1 MISQQSTKG
10 RPGPATLLPRR
21 VSFPSAKES
30 PAAQDAPLVGVVVT
44 LHDASSYDPLFRE
57 YKQEPPEGR
66 VSVWECSSTAL
77 GPLLDALLGDRD
89 PARAADAYDEL
100 CAELT
105 AVDAESVVFNWECCG
120 GCSDAGFVDTAL
132 VMRAVE
138 VLLARGFTLM
148 FSDFSLKAL
157 LGAWR
162 SGAAAGALGPC
173 PLVKLGE
180 FSSRFELR
188 FDPSALQTCGS
199 AQLERVGELCE
210 NGEASVAAL
219 GGTIAYAVDVE
230 GLAGAPYR
238 VEVLTVA
245 TAFEGAPALERFP
258 DALRGGRVC
267 AVGSHRGA
275 AGHVRLTFPNGGA
288 MLLSC
293 GHWVEL
299 VKLDVTAER
308 LVEVAER
315 AYGAVRSRQMA
326 QEMADAAPAERAQLV
341 QDYAKQIVNQNS
353 PGKYSKKQ

>member
-1 MISQQSTKG
+1 MISQQSTQG
-10 RPGPATLLPRR
+10 LSSAAPLVPRR
-21 VSFPSAKES
+21 VTFPDAKES
-30 PAAQDAPLVGVVVT
+30 PAAKDAPLVGVVVT
-44 LHDASSYDPLFRE
+44 LHDAASYDPLFRE

-66 VSVWECSSTAL
+66 VSVWECSATSL
-77 GPLLDALLGDRD
+77 GPILDALLGDRD
-89 PARAADAYDEL
+89 PARAADVYDEL
-100 CAELT
+100 GAELA

-138 VLLARGFTLM
+138 VLLGRGFTLM

-162 SGAAAGALGPC
+162 AGAAAAALGPC

-188 FDPSALQTCGS
+188 FDPGALQRCGS

-210 NGEASVAAL
+210 SGEASVAAL

-230 GLAGAPYR
+230 GLAAAPYR

-245 TAFEGAPALERFP
+245 TSFEGTPALERFP

-275 AGHVRLTFPNGGA
+275 AGHARLTFANGGA
-288 MLLSC
+288 LLLSC

-308 LVEVAER
+308 LVQVAEK
-315 AYGAVRSRQMA
+315 AYGVERSRQMA
-326 QEMADAAPAERAQLV
+326 QEMADASPAQRAEIV
-341 QDYAKQIVNQNS
+341 QTYAKQIVNQNS
-353 PGKYSKKQ
+353 PGKYTKKQ

>member
-1 MISQQSTKG
+1 MINQSASKPH
-10 RPGPATLLPRR
+10 RFASPLLPRR
-21 VSFPSAKES
+21 VVVPNPNAAPGAES
-30 PAAQDAPLVGVVVT
+30 APLVGVVVT
-44 LHDASSYDPLFRE
+44 LHDASSFDPLFRE
-57 YKQEPPEGR
+57 YAQEPAEGR

-77 GPLLDALLGDRD
+77 GALVDALLGDRD
-89 PARAADAYDEL
+89 PARAKDVYDEL
-100 CAELT
+100 CAEIA
-105 AVDAESVVFNWECCG
+105 AVDAESVVFNWECCS

-132 VMRAVE
+132 VMRTVE
-138 VLLARGFTLM
+138 VLLARGHLLM

-162 SGAAAGALGPC
+162 SGAAAGSFGAC

-188 FDPSALQTCGS
+188 FDAAALQTCGS

-210 NGEASVAAL
+210 SGEASVAAM
-219 GGTIAYAVDVE
+219 GGTIAYAVDAEVA
-230 GLAGAPYR
+230 AGAPYR

-245 TAFEGAPALERFP
+245 TAFEGTPALERFSE
-258 DALRGGRVC
+258 ALRGGRVC
-267 AVGSHRGA
+267 VVGSHRGA

-308 LVEVAER
+308 LMQVAEKT
-315 AYGAVRSRQMA
+315 YGVERSAKMA
-326 QEMADAAPAERAQLV
+326 EEMSAAAPAARAQLV
-341 QDYAKQIVNQNS
+341 QDYARQIVNQNS
-353 PGKYSKKQ
+353 PGRYSKKQ